1 MRERHKVERKV
12 VLDDEM
18 QKLLSLSQAAKRL
31 GVSAEAVRQ
40 LVFRGT
46 LVHVRKDRRNWVPES
61 AIRAMLKDRKW
72 RAQHSRRSSRVTA
85 H

>member
-1 MRERHKVERKV
+1 MS
-12 VLDDEM
+12 
-18 QKLLSLSQAAKRL
+18 KLLSLSEAAERL
-31 GVSAEAVRQ
+31 SISAEAVRQ

-61 AIRAMLKDRKW
+61 AIKSMLKDRTW
-72 RAQHSRRSSRVTA
+72 RREHSRRPKRELI